1 MPRYRINHR
10 YSSGDHGPYEEG
22 NEVELTEEEAAWL
35 NHDSPGLLNEVDQG
49 KQAREKQARNA
60 ELAKLYERNKARD
73 LPGNAGAVLAEGPVR
88 SLGGGDVSAD
98 GTATWDKDYG
108 NPGPN
113 PPAPSN
119 DDVPAVHDAWQAGAE
134 FQEEAAEVEEA
145 AQKDA
150 DASKE
155 SASTQGPADSGSSTS
170 GASADDK
177 SATSRT
183 GRGRATK

>member
-1 MPRYRINHR
+1 MPRYKINHR

-35 NHDSPGLLNEVDQG
+35 NHDSPGLLDEVDQG
-49 KQAREKQARNA
+49 KQAREKRERNA
-60 ELAKLYERNKARD
+60 EIAKLYERNKARD
-73 LPGNAGAVLAEGPVR
+73 LPGNAGAVLADGPVR

-119 DDVPAVHDAWQAGAE
+119 DDVPAVHEAWKAGAE
-134 FQEEAAEVEEA
+134 VEAAEAKKEEA

-155 SASTQGPADSGSSTS
+155 SSGTPGPADSSSSTGDAS
-170 GASADDK
+170 GDDK

-183 GRGRATK
+183 SRSRTAK

>member
-1 MPRYRINHR
+1 MPRYKINHR
-10 YSSGDHGPYEEG
+10 YSSGDHGPYEAG

-35 NHDSPGLLNEVDQG
+35 NHDSPGLLSEVDQG
-49 KQAREKQARNA
+49 KQARDKRERNA
-60 ELAKLYERNKARD
+60 EIAKLYERNKARD
-73 LPGNAGAVLAEGPVR
+73 LPGNAGAVLAEAPVR
-88 SLGGGDVSAD
+88 SLGSGDVSAD

-119 DDVPAVHDAWQAGAE
+119 DDVPAVHDAWKAGAE
-134 FQEEAAEVEEA
+134 VEAEEAKRDEA

-155 SASTQGPADSGSSTS
+155 SSGSLVTDQSATGSSDAS
-170 GASADDK
+170 GDEK
-177 SATSRT
+177 TATSRT
-183 GRGRATK
+183 GRGRTAK